1 MDINSVCKECGK
13 MHHLPDYHISCQ
25 FCQKSVVIN
34 SRNITRGKVSICDK
48 CQKRLMRVRNGI

>member
-13 MHHLPDYHISCQ
+13 MHHLPDYHVSCQ

-34 SRNITRGKVSICDK
+34 SRNVTRGKVSICDK
-48 CQKRLMRVRNGI
+48 CLKRLTR